1 MSGIPEKDVQSW
13 IKEQQKKGNI
23 VVPMGNEVATIQR
36 TITEQM
42 NYKDSVLRQI
52 DQTRWALLY
61 GEKPFS
67 LNVLMLMMMIPEV
80 DKDDQFREDLK
91 NANYV
96 TLVNTGKRTYRAGG
110 PSTIYKETLVPDY
123 FAMFEACI
131 NLFRRRGLL
140 WSESKV
146 EVMK

>member
-1 MSGIPEKDVQSW
+1 MGVPEKDADAW
-13 IKEQQKKGNI
+13 IAEQKKQGNI
-23 VVPMGNEVATIQR
+23 VVPMGNKMATIQR
-36 TITEQM
+36 TITAQM
-42 NYKDSVLRQI
+42 NYKDSIMRQI

-67 LNVLMLMMMIPEV
+67 LNVIMLVMMIPEV

-91 NANYV
+91 NAKSKMW
-96 TLVNTGKRTYRAGG
+96 VNTGKRHYMAGG
-110 PSTIYKETLVPDY
+110 ASDVYKECWVPDY

-131 NLFRRRGLL
+131 NLFRRRGML
-140 WSESKV
+140 WSQSQV